1 LGAYIKAWRMT
12 YGITQMELAR
22 RAEIGGPH
30 VTQIESGKIG
40 LPSVEVRRRL
50 AQAMGVS
57 HLDLLMAA
65 GEISADEIQKVGV
78 EGVAIDA
85 PEIVEL
91 VDDLRAVEL
100 TPVRV
105 RALRGVIHTFREGD
119 KLLTDPANGVP
130 VTHQQFQ

>member
-1 LGAYIKAWRMT
+1 MT

-57 HLDLLMAA
+57 HLDLLLAA
-65 GEISADEIQKVGV
+65 GEISANEIQKLGV
-78 EGVAIDA
+78 KGVAIDA
-85 PEIVEL
+85 PEIDEL
-91 VDDLRAVEL
+91 VDDLRAVQL
-100 TPVRV
+100 TPERV
-105 RALRGVIHTFREGD
+105 RALKSVIALMRERD
-119 KLLTDPANGVP
+119 QHLLHNPANGTP
-130 VTHQQFQ
+130 TTLVTS